1 MTLRFGVHSSGKMA
15 SRNLEGIIIAPTG
28 YKFRLH
34 PEGHKIRQAA
44 QLSFIWL
51 LGLLLAANVSPVAA
65 AGSLQAEVLTL
76 RHRPDSQKINAS
88 PSIDPFNWSKKQTA
102 EFRERV
108 PLVKSSAAAGLT
120 LNAIIWGPQQ
130 ALAVING
137 RITEKGNRVTL
148 ADDQHRQATILTIM
162 ADKVIFDLEGNH
174 HTLWL
179 DPVFG
184 LPSTT
189 EMLPPTRGSIGN
201 QSKGTD
207 HR

>member
-162 ADKVIFDLEGNH
+162 ADKMAAKQAI
-174 HTLWL
+174 TK
-179 DPVFG
+179 
-184 LPSTT
+184 LPGT
-189 EMLPPTRGSIGN
+189 EKTHLVLLLAMGFTSIYLFLTGQFYLTAEAN
-201 QSKGTD
+201 
-207 HR
+207 